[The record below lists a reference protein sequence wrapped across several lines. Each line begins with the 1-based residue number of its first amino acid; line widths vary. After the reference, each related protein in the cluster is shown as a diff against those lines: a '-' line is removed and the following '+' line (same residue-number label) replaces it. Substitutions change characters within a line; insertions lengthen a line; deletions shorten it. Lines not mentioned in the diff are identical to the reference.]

1 MEHPSV
7 KHEWLREEETS
18 GNVERQFQHIQ
29 GLWTE
34 VIRMAKSVT
43 GEKWKTAEVKGETA
57 TWVFNPKQIIGRTSI
72 GAHLHLN
79 YRVEGMSSTA
89 LIDTGSTVIL
99 VRPDIFQWAGETSRA
114 KVAPTPVSGQLSPM
128 VEGMSSTALIDTGS
142 TVILV
147 RPDIFQWAGETS
159 RAKVAPTPVSG
170 QLSPM

>member
-7 KHEWLREEETS
+7 KHEWLREGETS

-57 TWVFNPKQIIGRTSI
+57 SRVFNPKQTTSSPFIMGRTSI

-79 YRVEGMSSTA
+79 YRVEGMPCTA
-89 LIDTGSTVIL
+89 LINIGSTVIL

-114 KVAPTPVSGQLSPM
+114 KVAPTPVTGQLSPM
-128 VEGMSSTALIDTGS
+128 
-142 TVILV
+142 
-147 RPDIFQWAGETS
+147 
-159 RAKVAPTPVSG
+159 
-170 QLSPM
+170 